1 MAIELTE
8 EKQRAVKTW
17 DAGDFPHVAKLI
29 ASAGE
34 LCVERAKLG
43 PDDRVIDVACGSGNA
58 TIPAARTGA
67 TVIGL
72 DITPS
77 LLEAGKREAAEAGV
91 EIEWVEGDA
100 ENLPY
105 GDDSFDAVISV
116 FGVMFAPDHRKAAA
130 EVARV
135 LKPGGRMVLCNWDP
149 DGEAGR
155 FFKVI
160 AEHMPPPPEGF
171 QAPLL
176 WGTEDH
182 VSSLFE
188 GTGVSP
194 TFERQSVPFDFD
206 SPEDGAR
213 IYINKFGPVMMAR
226 EALEPQG
233 KWEAAERDIHAYF
246 EEKAGDDG
254 KVAYEGEYLV
264 STGTKSG

>member
-171 QAPLL
+171 QRRCYGEPR
-176 WGTEDH
+176 TTCPRC
-182 VSSLFE
+182 S
-188 GTGVSP
+188 
-194 TFERQSVPFDFD
+194 R
-206 SPEDGAR
+206 
-213 IYINKFGPVMMAR
+213 AR
-226 EALEPQG
+226 ECHRPSSARACPS
-233 KWEAAERDIHAYF
+233 I
-246 EEKAGDDG
+246 
-254 KVAYEGEYLV
+254 
-264 STGTKSG
+264 STHPRTARGSTSTSSGR

>member
-17 DAGDFPHVAKLI
+17 DAGDFPYVAKLI

-105 GDDSFDAVISV
+105 EDDSFDAVISV

-160 AEHMPPPPEGF
+160 AGHMPPPPEGF
-171 QAPLL
+171 PAAAAVGNRGPRVLAVRGHGDRSGLRAPERALGVRL
-176 WGTEDH
+176 TRGRRARSTSP
-182 VSSLFE
+182 SS
-188 GTGVSP
+188 G
-194 TFERQSVPFDFD
+194 R
-206 SPEDGAR
+206 
-213 IYINKFGPVMMAR
+213 
-226 EALEPQG
+226 
-233 KWEAAERDIHAYF
+233 
-246 EEKAGDDG
+246 
-254 KVAYEGEYLV
+254 
-264 STGTKSG
+264 